1 MGTVGEIRQPEV
13 KEDVHL
19 WQVLIFLLQLGY
31 GARYCSHRVRDNYHV
46 KIGKMR
52 LLYSYHV
59 KLNFL
64 GAMANVMK
72 RVKAL
77 QCGGDGEG
85 DVLLMNSEVRILCI
99 LYSYLNKYSRS
110 LNMLAMGLTER

>member
-13 KEDVHL
+13 KENVHL
-19 WQVLIFLLQLGY
+19 WQVITF
-31 GARYCSHRVRDNYHV
+31 RYCSHRVRDNYHV

-64 GAMANVMK
+64 GF
-72 RVKAL
+72 RQSYG
-77 QCGGDGEG
+77 QCHEESQGFAVWGRPGGECPVNGVRGE
-85 DVLLMNSEVRILCI
+85 DFMSFV
-99 LYSYLNKYSRS
+99 
-110 LNMLAMGLTER
+110 

>member
-1 MGTVGEIRQPEV
+1 
-13 KEDVHL
+13 
-19 WQVLIFLLQLGY
+19 
-31 GARYCSHRVRDNYHV
+31 
-46 KIGKMR
+46 
-52 LLYSYHV
+52 
-59 KLNFL
+59 
-64 GAMANVMK
+64 MANGMK

-85 DVLLMNSEVRILCI
+85 DVLLMKSEVRILCI